1 MKFKNILLA
10 SLLVTSFTSSVHAE
24 KFKMH
29 TCIIAETTF
38 WDSFKAAYNESDHS
52 FVDALDE
59 ENKRAYFN
67 LHKSDLLKHMEEVR
81 HRCKTVDKDIA
92 AAYDKKM
99 SEMDEELGKLN

>member
-1 MKFKNILLA
+1 MKLKNLLLA
-10 SLLVTSFTSSVHAE
+10 SLLATFTLSGLHAA

-29 TCIIAETTF
+29 TCVIAEKTF
-38 WDSFKAAYNESDHS
+38 WDSFKAAYNEVDHS

-67 LHKSDLLKHMEEVR
+67 LHKSDLLQHMEEVR
-81 HRCKTVDKDIA
+81 HRCKIVDKGVA

-99 SEMDEELGKLN
+99 AEMDEELSSLN